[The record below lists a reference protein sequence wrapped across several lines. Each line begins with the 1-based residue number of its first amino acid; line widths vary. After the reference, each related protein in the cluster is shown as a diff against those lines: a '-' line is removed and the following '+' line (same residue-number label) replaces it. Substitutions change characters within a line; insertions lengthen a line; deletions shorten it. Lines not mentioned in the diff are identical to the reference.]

1 MSGILPDAGYEA
13 FPLLVQRQL
22 NLCDGLSQPHPP
34 DQVFLV
40 IS

>member
-22 NLCDGLSQPHPP
+22 NLCDGLSQPQCAEHGSE
-34 DQVFLV
+34 VV
-40 IS
+40 S